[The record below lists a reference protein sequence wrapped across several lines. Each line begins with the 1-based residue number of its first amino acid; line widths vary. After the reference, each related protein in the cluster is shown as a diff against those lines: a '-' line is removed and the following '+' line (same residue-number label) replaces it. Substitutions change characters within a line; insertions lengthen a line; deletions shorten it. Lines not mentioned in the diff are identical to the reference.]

1 MIYFVKIM
9 LHNRPKS
16 INRAPFWGEFTMQV
30 QQHPISSAHASVACQ
45 LSSFH
50 FGTAAAGSRSGK
62 KVYIQAALHADEV
75 PGMLVS
81 QFLRRELLALEA
93 AGKIHGEIILV
104 PAANPIGLA
113 QAIHGAPFGRFD
125 LTTGI
130 NFNRA
135 YRHVA
140 DELKTTL
147 DGQLGQDA
155 QANVALIREHARA
168 AVAAWRPSTDAET
181 LKRTLLGMA
190 IDADIVLDLH
200 CDNEAALHIYTGT
213 PLAAQIAPLSAL
225 LGARAVLLELAAG
238 EEPFDEACSRL
249 WWDLDAHFGG
259 RYPIPAACLSTTVEL
274 RGEVEVSYALA
285 ERDATALLRFL
296 AIEGVLEIAGAGDDL
311 PAPQCQPTPLA
322 GVEPILAPHHGVL
335 VYLREMGEVLAAGDA
350 LADLIDPVS
359 GETTTLRCS
368 VAGVFFARSAHRHV
382 LRGMNVGKVAG
393 AIAFRGGSLL
403 SQ

>member
-1 MIYFVKIM
+1 
-9 LHNRPKS
+9 
-16 INRAPFWGEFTMQV
+16 MQV
-30 QQHPISSAHASVACQ
+30 RQHTLSTPHASVAYQ

-50 FGTAAAGSRSGK
+50 FGDAAADSRSGK

-75 PGMLVS
+75 PGMLVA
-81 QFLRRELLALEA
+81 QCLRRELLALEA
-93 AGKIHGEIILV
+93 AGKILGEIILV
-104 PAANPIGLA
+104 PAANPIGLS

-125 LTTGI
+125 LSTGI

-147 DGQLGQDA
+147 DGQLGPDTG
-155 QANVALIREHARA
+155 ANVALIRQQALA
-168 AVAAWRPSTDAET
+168 AVANWAPRTDAET
-181 LKRTLLGMA
+181 LKKTLLGMA

-200 CDNEAALHIYTGT
+200 CDNEAALHLYTGT
-213 PLAAQIAPLSAL
+213 PLAAQLAPLTAL

-249 WWDLDAHFGG
+249 WWDLDTHFQG
-259 RYPIPAACLSTTVEL
+259 RYPIPAACLSVTVEL
-274 RGEVEVSYALA
+274 RGEVEVNYALA
-285 ERDATALLRFL
+285 ERDAGAILRFL
-296 AIEGVLEIAGAGDDL
+296 AIEGVLDMPGAADDL
-311 PAPQCQPTPLA
+311 PAPQCVPTPLA
-322 GVEPILAPHHGVL
+322 GVEPILAPHAGVL

-350 LADLIDPVS
+350 VADIIDPVS
-359 GETTTLRCS
+359 GATTTLRCT

-393 AIAFRGGSLL
+393 AIAYRGGSLL

>member
-1 MIYFVKIM
+1 
-9 LHNRPKS
+9 
-16 INRAPFWGEFTMQV
+16 MQV
-30 QQHPISSAHASVACQ
+30 RQHTISTPHASAAYQ

-50 FGTAAAGSRSGK
+50 FGDAATSSRSGK

-75 PGMLVS
+75 PGMLVA

-93 AGKIHGEIILV
+93 AGKLLGEVILV

-125 LTTGI
+125 LSTGI

-147 DGQLGQDA
+147 DGQLGPDTG
-155 QANVALIREHARA
+155 ANVALIRQQALA
-168 AVAAWRPSTDAET
+168 SVASWETRTDAET
-181 LKRTLLGMA
+181 LKKTLLGMA

-200 CDNEAALHIYTGT
+200 CDNEAALHLYTGT
-213 PLAAQIAPLSAL
+213 PLAAQLAPLTAL

-249 WWDLDAHFGG
+249 WWDLDSHFQG
-259 RYPIPAACLSTTVEL
+259 RYPIPAACLSVTVEL
-274 RGEVEVSYALA
+274 RGEAEVNYALA
-285 ERDATALLRFL
+285 EQDARALLRFL
-296 AIEGVLEIAGAGDDL
+296 AIEGVLDMPGAADDL
-311 PAPQCQPTPLA
+311 PAPQCVPTPLA
-322 GVEPILAPHHGVL
+322 GVEPILAPHAGVL
-335 VYLREMGEVLAAGDA
+335 VYLRDMGDVLAAGDA
-350 LADLIDPVS
+350 VADIIDPVS
-359 GETTTLRCS
+359 GDTTTLRCS

-393 AIAFRGGSLL
+393 AVAYRGGSLL